1 MRLGPDSSKVGVL
14 GEALCAS
21 ELKRRGWEVED
32 LNLTSANHPNSDV
45 QITKGNVS
53 HYLQIKT
60 SAKVASMNRG
70 GYVTGGSVNPSL
82 FSGSSIFNRSI
93 RGPKCEFVIFISEVV
108 TNPRYFVVPVEIA
121 ERMFRRNIDAYF
133 LSPKLN
139 GGMKSLRGQADI
151 FVGSGDFPHARIV
164 PDQRSEII
172 EYENRWAILE

>member
-1 MRLGPDSSKVGVL
+1 MDPDRRQVGVI
-14 GEALCAS
+14 GEALCSS
-21 ELKRRGWEVED
+21 ELKRRGWEVVD
-32 LNLTSANHPNSDV
+32 LNLKSANHPNSDV

-60 SAKVASMNRG
+60 SAKLASMNRG

-82 FSGSSIFNRSI
+82 FSGCSIFNRST
-93 RGPKCEFVIFISEVV
+93 RGPECQFVIFISEVV
-108 TNPRYFVVPVEIA
+108 TKPRYFVVPVEIA

-139 GGMKSLRGQADI
+139 GGVKSLRGQADI
-151 FVGSGDFPHARIV
+151 FVGGGECPHARIV

-172 EYENRWAILE
+172 EYENLWTILE